1 MDSIFVYYDSKTGNV
16 ERFIEKVRRKR
27 PEWKFIK
34 ITNIMEV
41 KNEGHFITYTTNFGE
56 ISNITTGFLETG
68 KNREYIKSVSSSG
81 NMNWGSLYGAAA
93 NKITEKYGIPTLM
106 KFELSGRDIEV
117 DYFIDYVEEK
127 SNGW

>member
-34 ITNIMEV
+34 ITNTMEV

-81 NMNWGSLYGAAA
+81 NMNWGPLFGIAIDKLNEEYGTP
-93 NKITEKYGIPTLM
+93 KIM
-106 KFELSGRDIEV
+106 KFELSGKNNEV
-117 DYFIDYVEEK
+117 EYFINEVENWK
-127 SNGW
+127 